1 MGIISDGHGEV
12 FPSCRP
18 QKTRE
23 LGRYAHACANGWGT
37 GVHTERPYGFC
48 TQHDLYGRGAHCA
61 SAKMCANWHGPS
73 GTPVPTVS
81 AVGAW
86 SVAGRDVEGT
96 VPYHKNRIV
105 QSVTNGGIRPSPRN
119 VHTSTIPVKDQR
131 TLDSFHLKSVSAYG
145 NYRRRARGGI
155 PIVPP
160 AENA

>member
-81 AVGAW
+81 AIGRW
-86 SVAGRDVEGT
+86 SVAGRDTMHTPT
-96 VPYHKNRIV
+96 V
-105 QSVTNGGIRPSPRN
+105 SVVGAGASPHPVGLRPL
-119 VHTSTIPVKDQR
+119 T
-131 TLDSFHLKSVSAYG
+131 
-145 NYRRRARGGI
+145 RRRFSLRSYRSSLPRLFCARWCRNTPQGTRRRT
-155 PIVPP
+155 PS
-160 AENA
+160 